1 MIWESRR
8 KQGRKQSEKGG
19 AVAAMFGPGGPV
31 RLSPSYH
38 DAAILTLHFLDE
50 IPAALAQYLLVNEK

>member
-1 MIWESRR
+1 MSWESRR
-8 KQGRKQSEKGG
+8 KQGKQSEKGG

-31 RLSPSYH
+31 RLSPSHH
-38 DAAILTLHFLDE
+38 DAAILTQHFLDE